1 MMVTQVTARSSRLHT
16 GVAKHS
22 AQMLRDPVG
31 HVTRALG
38 RSDFAPSLKQL
49 FSGVAVRRPGRRI
62 THILHGSR

>member
-16 GVAKHS
+16 GVAKYS

-38 RSDFAPSLKQL
+38 RSNFAPALQQL
-49 FSGVAVRRPGRRI
+49 FSDVALRRPDRRI
-62 THILHGSR
+62 THILYRSR